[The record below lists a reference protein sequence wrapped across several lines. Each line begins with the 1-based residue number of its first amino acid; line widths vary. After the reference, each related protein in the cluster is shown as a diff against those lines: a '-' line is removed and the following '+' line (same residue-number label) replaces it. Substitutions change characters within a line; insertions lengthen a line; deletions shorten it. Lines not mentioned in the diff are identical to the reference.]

1 MQFNFQAMMQILK
14 DPGSGFGT
22 FTFIKGVR
30 TFPRIRNFG
39 SSNAEFIWNKFH
51 GFPEYSHLD

>member
-39 SSNAEFIWNKFH
+39 SSNAEFI
-51 GFPEYSHLD
+51 